1 MSFNHFM
8 TKISNQLPL
17 RFVIIVPFVIQIIAT
32 VGLTDWLSLR
42 NGQRAVNEVATQ
54 LRTEIVARVEQN
66 LRSFLAVPHQVNQDT
81 LNIVNLGMLS
91 PHRLAP
97 WESFLH
103 HQLQLFKTVSLI
115 GIGNE
120 EREFLSLERMEQ
132 GEIVVLVAGKET
144 GFDLYRYATN
154 EQGERTTVLN
164 SVKNFDPRLRPWYKV
179 AVQSGKPAWCDIYH
193 HFSDKTLLLNA
204 VLPLYHQDKS
214 LAGVLQALL
223 RLSEMDKFLRALK
236 VGKTGQ
242 VFIMERSGL
251 LLATSAPERTF
262 RVKDH
267 KPERLLAVKSDN
279 GLTRA
284 TAQYLAT
291 TFGNFNAIKESQ
303 QLEFNLEDQRQFL
316 QIVPFHDERGLDWLI
331 TVVIPENDFMAQI
344 HANTRITILLTLI
357 ALVIAILMGFLTT
370 RWIIQPILRINTAA
384 KTLANGQWGYTLP
397 TERADELGQL
407 AHSFNQMAEQLKM
420 SFETLKIQNLELQ
433 RLDQLKDDFL
443 ANTSH
448 ELRTPLNGI
457 IGLTES
463 LLDGVAGEL
472 SPQVNTNL
480 SMIVSSGKR
489 LASLI
494 NDILDFAKLKHHDL
508 VLKLQPIGL
517 REIVDV
523 VLLLIQPLVGN
534 KPVQLINAI
543 DPNLLPAYADENRL
557 QQILHNLI
565 GNAIKFTPSGQITV
579 SARVADQQL
588 VITVADTGI
597 GIPAEKLDRIFESFE
612 QADSS
617 TAREYGGTGLGLAVT
632 KQLVQLHGGNIWVES
647 QLERGSRFHFTLPI
661 TTELPSPSQLTVTN
675 HQLAKLR
682 LSAPIVLVVKTSSES
697 SPLVNQSHFKVLIV
711 DDELV
716 NLQVLNNYLSL
727 EHYQI
732 AQATS
737 GPEALAII
745 DQGFKPDAILL
756 DVMMPKMTG
765 YEVTRKLREK
775 WQIMELPI
783 LMLTAKNQVTDLVRG
798 LDCGANDYL
807 TKPIVKD
814 ELLARL
820 KTQLHI
826 KEMQVRLTEARQVAE
841 AANYTKTAFLANLS
855 HELRTPLNG
864 ILGFAQLLRGE
875 ENLTELQQ
883 EGLDTIQQ
891 SGEYLLTLVND
902 ILDISQLQTARLEL
916 YPTEVYLPKFLK
928 AIVDI
933 FQTRAKQNGL
943 TLIYR
948 PSLSLPTIIWADA
961 KRLRQILIHLLSNAV
976 KFTEQGQIMFQVQ
989 SETIVGKGNCY
1000 RLRFEVEDTGIGIA
1014 PEHLDR
1020 ILLPFEQV
1028 SDWKHKSEGAG
1039 LGLSLTKQLV
1049 NLMGGQVQIES
1060 RLGQGS
1066 KFEVILDFPE
1076 PESYELSDTETCQP
1090 PFAPESLAD
1099 FSASFKGPSAIQAA
1113 ELSELAM
1120 IGDPVGILDFI
1131 TKLEQEDAEL
1141 KPFVE
1146 EIRQLSQHFEN
1157 FRIYQ
1162 LLQPYMENSS
1172 R

>member
-1 MSFNHFM
+1 MSFNNFM

-17 RFVIIVPFVIQIIAT
+17 RFVIIVPFVVQIIAT

-54 LRTEIVARVEQN
+54 LRTEIIARVDQN

-81 LNIVNLGMLS
+81 LNMVNLGMLS
-91 PHRLAP
+91 PHQLTP
-97 WESFLH
+97 WENFLH
-103 HQLQLFKTVSLI
+103 HQLQLFGTVSLI

-144 GFDLYRYATN
+144 GFDFYRHATN
-154 EQGERTTVLN
+154 ERGERTTVLN
-164 SVKNFDPRLRPWYKV
+164 TLKNFDPRLRPWYKV
-179 AVQSGKPAWCDIYH
+179 AVQAGKPAWCEIYH

-223 RLSEMDKFLRALK
+223 RLSEIDKFLRSLK

-242 VFIMERSGL
+242 IFIMERSGL
-251 LLATSAPERTF
+251 LLATSTPERTF
-262 RVKDH
+262 RVKDN
-267 KPERLLAVKSDN
+267 KPERLLALNSEN
-279 GLTRA
+279 ALTRA
-284 TAQYLAT
+284 TTQYLVT

-331 TVVIPENDFMAQI
+331 AVVIPEADFMAQI
-344 HANTRITILLTLI
+344 HANTRTMMLLTLM
-357 ALVIAILMGFLTT
+357 ALVIAIMIGFLTA
-370 RWIIQPILRINTAA
+370 RWIIQPILRINAAA
-384 KTLANGQWGYTLP
+384 KTLANGQWEQTLP

-407 AHSFNQMAEQLKM
+407 ARSFNRMAEQLKM
-420 SFETLKIQNLELQ
+420 SFDMLGVQNLELQ
-433 RLDQLKDDFL
+433 RLDQVKDDFL

-472 SPQVNTNL
+472 SPQVKTNL
-480 SMIVSSGKR
+480 IMIVSSGRR
-489 LASLI
+489 LACLV
-494 NDILDFAKLKHHDL
+494 NDILDVAKLKHHDL
-508 VLKLQPIGL
+508 VLQQQAIGL
-517 REIVDV
+517 RELVDV
-523 VLLLIQPLVGN
+523 VLILSQPLVSQ
-534 KPVQLINAI
+534 KPVQLINTI
-543 DPNLLPAYADENRL
+543 DPNLPPAYADENRL
-557 QQILHNLI
+557 QQILYNLI
-565 GNAIKFTPSGQITV
+565 GNAIKFTHDGQVEV
-579 SARVADQQL
+579 SAQVADQQL

-597 GIPAEKLDRIFESFE
+597 GIPEDKLDCIFESFE
-612 QADSS
+612 QVTGS
-617 TAREYGGTGLGLAVT
+617 TAREYGGTGLGLTVT

-661 TTELPSPSQLTVTN
+661 ATELPSLSQLTVTN
-675 HQLAKLR
+675 YQLAKLR
-682 LSAPIVLVVKTSSES
+682 LSAPIEQVAETSPDS
-697 SPLVNQSHFKVLIV
+697 SKLVNQSHFKVLIV
-711 DDELV
+711 DDEPV

-727 EHYQI
+727 AHYHI

-737 GPEALAII
+737 GLEALAII

-775 WQIMELPI
+775 WQIIELPI
-783 LMLTAKNQVTDLVRG
+783 LMLTAKNQVTDVVKG
-798 LDCGANDYL
+798 LECGANDYL

-820 KTQLHI
+820 KTHLHI
-826 KEMQVRLTEARQVAE
+826 KEMQVRLAEARQAAE
-841 AANYTKTAFLANLS
+841 VANYTKTAFLANLN

-864 ILGFAQLLRGE
+864 ILGFAQLLSDDAT
-875 ENLTELQQ
+875 LTELQK
-883 EGLDTIQQ
+883 EGLCVIQQ

-902 ILDISQLQTARLEL
+902 ILDISQLQTAQMEL
-916 YPTEVYLPKFLK
+916 YPTEVYVPKFLK

-933 FQTRAKQNGL
+933 FKTRAKQKGL
-943 TLIYR
+943 TLIYK
-948 PSLSLPTIIWADA
+948 PSLSLPMVIWADA

-976 KFTEQGQIMFQVQ
+976 KFTQQGHIKFQVQ
-989 SETIVGKGNCY
+989 SETIMEKRSCY
-1000 RLRFEVEDTGIGIA
+1000 RLRFQVEDTGIGIV

-1020 ILLPFEQV
+1020 IFLPFEQV

-1039 LGLSLTKQLV
+1039 VGLSLTKQLV
-1049 NLMGGQVQIES
+1049 SLMGGQVQIES
-1060 RLGQGS
+1060 QLGKGS
-1066 KFEVILDFPE
+1066 KFVVILDFPE
-1076 PESYELSDTETCQP
+1076 PES
-1090 PFAPESLAD
+1090 
-1099 FSASFKGPSAIQAA
+1099 
-1113 ELSELAM
+1113 
-1120 IGDPVGILDFI
+1120 
-1131 TKLEQEDAEL
+1131 
-1141 KPFVE
+1141 
-1146 EIRQLSQHFEN
+1146 
-1157 FRIYQ
+1157 
-1162 LLQPYMENSS
+1162 
-1172 R
+1172 